1 MRIKISFLRDQAST
15 NSIPLHHQK
24 LLSTALHEIA
34 TAISPEPVAF
44 NFSSIKGTS
53 RIQNGFMKFL
63 STKVT
68 LVLSSSDENFIQKF
82 VDEIFTRPYISI
94 GKMNLIPKHR
104 DIIIDPEFQKRM
116 RYLCISPIV
125 LLNPDLEPEKT
136 QDMVSPVS
144 HEFSDAL
151 FNGTLDRMEAAGYT
165 EDKLS
170 QYAEFEVKPDRE
182 YVEKIQ
188 DSGKKFA
195 RFYKSEAGNTMVGY
209 LLPFTL
215 YAHPDVHD
223 FVWKNGAGVLTEQ
236 GYGMIDIVQ

>member
-1 MRIKISFLRDQAST
+1 MRIKISFLRDQASS

-24 LLSTALHEIA
+24 LLSATLHEIA
-34 TAISPEPVAF
+34 SAVSTEQAVF

-68 LVLSSSDENFIQKF
+68 LVISSPDENFLQKF
-82 VDEIFTRPYISI
+82 VDEIFTRPYITI
-94 GKMNLIPKHR
+94 GKMNLIPKHKEN
-104 DIIIDPEFQKRM
+104 IADPDFQKRM

-125 LLNPDLEPEKT
+125 LLNPNLEPDKAQE
-136 QDMVSPVS
+136 MVSPVS

-151 FNGTLDRMEAAGYT
+151 FNGTLDRMEANGYSD
-165 EDKLS
+165 EKLS

-182 YVEKIQ
+182 YVEKIT

-195 RFYKSEAGNTMVGY
+195 RFYKSSEGNTMMGY

-215 YAHPDVHD
+215 YAHPEVHE
-223 FVWKNGAGVLTEQ
+223 FIWKNGAGVLTEQ